1 MVGNR
6 EAVESQF
13 VGERLRADKK
23 RRSEEV
29 PEADYSGSYYSKK
42 LLRLF
47 SILQAPGRLG

>member
-13 VGERLRADKK
+13 AGERLRADKK
-23 RRSEEV
+23 RSEEV